1 MDGTALKP
9 VPTGDPLNV
18 LIIEDSEDDTDLL
31 LLELK
36 RGGFEPSYRRVET
49 GAGLVDALEYQKWDV
64 VLSDY
69 SMPRFT
75 VGEAL
80 TILHQRKL
88 DIPFL
93 VVSAT
98 IVDEQAVAAMKAG
111 AHDFVMKDRLARL
124 APAIRREIKE
134 CEVRRERRSLEEQIR
149 QSQRLES
156 LGLLAGGVAHDFNN
170 LLTGILGNASL
181 ALDVLDPPEPARS
194 MLENIIHAG
203 ERAAD
208 LTRQL
213 LAYAGKGRFF
223 IRPVN
228 VSSLVR
234 DISDL
239 MRTSVPRKVD
249 FELTLEDDLPPVE
262 ADSTQVQQ
270 LVMNLVLN
278 AGEAIG
284 EQSGTVEIN
293 TRLEE
298 IQTNGGRKP
307 DVPAE
312 MKPGRYVCI
321 EVRDSGCGMDD
332 ATRSQ
337 IFDPFF
343 STKFTGRGLGLA
355 AALGIVKS
363 HNGHITVESATGR
376 GSKFRVYLPVTQS
389 GAITHQDLDHGTSPR
404 NLTGTGTI
412 LIIDDEEVVRTTA
425 RSALER
431 YGYKVHETKNGADG
445 VELFGKLQN
454 EISLV
459 LLDLTMPGMSG
470 EETYEHLKKIRAD
483 VPVVV
488 SSGYDEM
495 EASRRFAGKGV
506 SGFLKKPYTAEL
518 LAERIRDC
526 FGKAEHRMRA

>member
-1 MDGTALKP
+1 MNGTSLKQLP
-9 VPTGDPLNV
+9 AGDPLNV
-18 LIIEDSEDDTDLL
+18 LIIEDSEEDTDLL

-36 RGGFEPSYRRVET
+36 RGGFAPSYRRVET
-49 GAGLVDALEYQKWDV
+49 AAGLVDALANQKWDV

-75 VGEAL
+75 VAEAL
-80 TILHQRKL
+80 NIVHQLKL
-88 DIPFL
+88 DIPFM

-134 CEVRRERRSLEEQIR
+134 CEIRRERRSLEEQIR

-194 MLENIIHAG
+194 MLENVIHAS

-223 IRPVN
+223 VRPVN

-234 DISDL
+234 DISEL
-239 MRTSVPRKVD
+239 MRTSIPRKVEFD
-249 FELTLEDDLPPVE
+249 LRLQDDVPPVE
-262 ADSTQVQQ
+262 ADSTQIQQ

-284 EQSGTVEIN
+284 EHTGTVEII

-298 IQTNGGRKP
+298 IQTNEGRKP
-307 DVPAE
+307 DGAADLR
-312 MKPGRYVCI
+312 PGRYVCI
-321 EVRDSGCGMDD
+321 EVRDNGCGMDE
-332 ATRSQ
+332 ATQSQ

-355 AALGIVKS
+355 AALGIVRS
-363 HNGHITVESATGR
+363 HNGHISVKTTPGK
-376 GSKFRVYLPVTQS
+376 GSEFRVYLPVVES
-389 GAITHQDLDHGTSPR
+389 GVPSHHNQEHGQPNQ
-404 NLTGTGTI
+404 NLAGAGTI

-431 YGYKVHETKNGADG
+431 YGYKVYEARNGVDG
-445 VELFGKLQN
+445 VELFDKRKSD
-454 EISLV
+454 IALV

-470 EETYEHLKKIRAD
+470 EETHGCLKKIRKD
-483 VPVVV
+483 VLVIV

-495 EASRRFAGKGV
+495 EASRRFAGQGV
-506 SGFLKKPYTAEL
+506 SGFLKKPYTAEI
-518 LAERIRDC
+518 LAERIKEC
-526 FGKAEHRMRA
+526 LGKIERRIGA